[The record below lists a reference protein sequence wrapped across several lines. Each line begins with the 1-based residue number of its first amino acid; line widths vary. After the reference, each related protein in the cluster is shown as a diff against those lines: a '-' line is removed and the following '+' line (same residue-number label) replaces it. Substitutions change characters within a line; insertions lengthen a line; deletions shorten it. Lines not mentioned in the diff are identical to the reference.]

1 MRRASEASGGLEE
14 GWACGAG
21 LLKGGPAPKGLL
33 VLLAACHAA
42 HVETPKLHAGTTIS
56 VYDTYAVIDDRREID
71 LQAGELV
78 LDKIDPGASLA
89 SLMIES
95 DLHVGVCH
103 RELPAGVV
111 RCEITGTP
119 GHHVV
124 RVAYVS
130 SALRYRADHEL
141 AVMVPGHA
149 RVVSHFAVDTPAWGG
164 PAELILYDGAPGG
177 DRVPREVARGVASLD
192 GTTAVLAAA
201 PRDVPATLTRVF
213 DGALLGD
220 IPPTDAAWGKDSQ
233 PSVWVW
239 LELQGLVLARGPMR
253 VHVELPGEPTADAI
267 VPAERCRSDHGTLRA
282 PLWVD
287 ADLQGTRARFV
298 DLGDGAALAERLVFG
313 VANTGAAP
321 REVWIEEHLRP
332 ARARRIERAWPTR
345 PVVVGDIVRTRVVVK
360 PGAVERTGFTIA
372 YDL

>member
-1 MRRASEASGGLEE
+1 LVEGG
-14 GWACGAG
+14 ACGAG
-21 LLKGGPAPKGLL
+21 LLKGGPAPRKLL

-42 HVETPKLHAGTTIS
+42 HVETPKLPAGTTIS
-56 VYDTYAVIDDRREID
+56 LYDTYAVIDDRREVD
-71 LQAGELV
+71 LHGGELV

-89 SLMIES
+89 SLAIES
-95 DLHVGVCH
+95 DLVVGACH
-103 RELPAGVV
+103 REPPAGGV
-111 RCEITGTP
+111 RCDVKGTP
-119 GHHVV
+119 GRHLV
-124 RVAYVS
+124 RLVYVS
-130 SALRYRADHEL
+130 AALHYRADHDV
-141 AVMVPGHA
+141 AVTVAGHA
-149 RVVSHFAVDTPAWGG
+149 HVASRFAVDTPAWGG
-164 PAELILYDGAPGG
+164 RAELILYDGAPGG

-201 PRDVPATLTRVF
+201 PLDVPATLTRVF

-220 IPPTDAAWGKDSQ
+220 VPPTDAAWGKDSQ

-253 VHVELPGEPTADAI
+253 VHVELPGEPVRDAT
-267 VPAERCRSDHGTLRA
+267 VAAEARRTDHGTLRA

-287 ADLQGTRARFV
+287 DALQGTRARFV
-298 DLGDGAALAERLVFG
+298 DLGDGAALAERFAFG
-313 VANTGAAP
+313 VANTGTAP

-345 PVVVGDIVRTRVVVK
+345 PVVAGDVVKTRVVVK

-372 YDL
+372 YEF

>member
-1 MRRASEASGGLEE
+1 LVE

-21 LLKGGPAPKGLL
+21 LLKGGPAPIRLL

-42 HVETPKLHAGTTIS
+42 HVEAPKLHAGTTIR

-71 LQAGELV
+71 LRAGELV

-95 DLHVGVCH
+95 DLVVGACH
-103 RELPAGVV
+103 RELPVGGV
-111 RCEITGTP
+111 RCAVAGTP
-119 GHHVV
+119 GHHLV
-124 RVAYVS
+124 RLVYVS
-130 SALRYRADHEL
+130 SALHYRAEHEL
-141 AVMVPGHA
+141 ALTVPGHA
-149 RVVSHFAVDTPAWGG
+149 HVVSRFAVDTPAWGG
-164 PAELILYDGAPGG
+164 RAELILYDGAPGG

-201 PRDVPATLTRVF
+201 PLDVPATLTRVF
-213 DGALLGD
+213 DGALLGEVA
-220 IPPTDAAWGKDSQ
+220 PTDAAWGKDSQ

-239 LELQGLVLARGPMR
+239 LELQGLVLARGALR
-253 VHVELPGEPTADAI
+253 VHVELPGEPVRDAI
-267 VPAERCRSDHGTLRA
+267 VPAEARRSDHGVLRA

-287 ADLQGTRARFV
+287 DDLRGSRARLV
-298 DLGDGAALAERLVFG
+298 DLGDGAALAERFVFG

-332 ARARRIERAWPTR
+332 ARSRRIERAWPAR
-345 PVVVGDIVRTRVVVK
+345 PAVVGDLVKTRVVVK

-372 YDL
+372 YDF